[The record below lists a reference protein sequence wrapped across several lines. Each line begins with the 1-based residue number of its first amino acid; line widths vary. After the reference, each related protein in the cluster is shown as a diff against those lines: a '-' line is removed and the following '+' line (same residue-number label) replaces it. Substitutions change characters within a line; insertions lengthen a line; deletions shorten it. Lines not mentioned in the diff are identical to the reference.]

1 MAPNQSVIP
10 REGFVL
16 DAVINIIK
24 KFALNPKYTLPLF
37 LFMRYTRRGQD
48 FAGDHH
54 KLFRIIRRFLFW
66 GLLYKLNDYLNWGVR
81 NNWLVDQSWV
91 WSKEIALVTG
101 GSGGIGGLVAQ
112 GLAEKG
118 IKVVVLDVI
127 DLTYDAPKNIY
138 FYKCDI
144 TSTAK
149 IAEVAEE
156 IRTTVGHPTI
166 IVNNAGVARGNTIL
180 DGTEKDVRFTFDVNI
195 LAHFWILKEFLPHIT
210 KNNHGHI
217 VTVAS
222 VAGYQTAPQM
232 VDYGATKAAAISLH
246 EGLSLELKHR
256 YNAKK
261 VRTTLVTQ
269 GLTRTP
275 LFTGFGNKSPFMFPQ
290 QHPESVAEGI
300 VDQILSGESE
310 HLIFPKSYNILTGN
324 RGRPAWFQAY
334 IANGTKDLMSNWKG
348 RQVIDPNQKSGESEE
363 GTEEAAEDV
372 SKSGVLV

>member
-1 MAPNQSVIP
+1 MAPNQSIIP
-10 REGFVL
+10 REGFVM
-16 DAVINIIK
+16 DAVINIVK
-24 KFALNPKYTLPLF
+24 KFALEPKYTLPIFLF
-37 LFMRYTRRGQD
+37 LRYSRKGQD
-48 FAGDHH
+48 FSGDHQTV
-54 KLFRIIRRFLFW
+54 FAAIRKFLVL
-66 GLLYKLNDYLNWGVR
+66 GLIYKVNRYLNWGAK
-81 NNWLVDQSWV
+81 NNWVKDDAWV
-91 WSKEIALVTG
+91 WSNEIALVTG

-127 DLTYDAPKNIY
+127 DLTYEPPSNVH

-149 IAEVAEE
+149 IAEVADE
-156 IRTTVGHPTI
+156 IRTSVGHPTI
-166 IVNNAGVARGNTIL
+166 VVNNAGVARGHSLL
-180 DGTEKDVRFTFDVNI
+180 DATEKDVRFTFDVNI
-195 LAHFWILKEFLPHIT
+195 LAHFWILKEFMPHIV

-232 VDYGATKAAAISLH
+232 IDYGATKAAAISFH
-246 EGLSLELKHR
+246 EGLALELKHR

-275 LFTGFGNKSPFMFPQ
+275 LFVGFGNDSPFLFPQ

-300 VDQILSGESE
+300 VDQILSGESD
-310 HLIFPKSYNILTGN
+310 HLIFPKTYNILPGM
-324 RGRPAWFQAY
+324 RGQPVWLQTYFGDA
-334 IANGTKDLMSNWKG
+334 TKGLMSNWKG
-348 RQVIDPNQKSGESEE
+348 RQVIDPNKETQEP
-363 GTEEAAEDV
+363 EEAIEDV

>member
-1 MAPNQSVIP
+1 MAPNQSIIP

-16 DAVINIIK
+16 DAIINFVRK
-24 KFALNPKYTLPLF
+24 YVLNPKYTLPIF
-37 LFMRYTRRGQD
+37 LFMRYTRKGQD
-48 FAGDHH
+48 FAGDHY
-54 KLFRIIRRFLFW
+54 KLFKILRKLVLW
-66 GLLYKLNDYLNWGVR
+66 GLLYKINNKLNWGVR
-81 NNWLVDQSWV
+81 NNWVVDKSWI
-91 WSKEIALVTG
+91 WNNEIALVTG

-127 DLTYDAPKNIY
+127 DLTYDAPKNIF

-144 TSTAK
+144 TSTEK
-149 IAEVAEE
+149 LAEVADE
-156 IRTTVGHPTI
+156 IRTTVGNPTI

-180 DGTEKDVRFTFDVNI
+180 ESTERDVRFTFDVNV
-195 LAHFWILKEFLPHIT
+195 LSHFWIMKEFLPSIV

-232 VDYGATKAAAISLH
+232 VDYAASKAASISFH
-246 EGLSLELKHR
+246 EGLTLELKHR

-275 LFTGFGNKSPFMFPQ
+275 LFTGFGNDSPFMFPQ
-290 QHPESVAEGI
+290 QHPESVADGI
-300 VDQILSGESE
+300 VEQVLRGESE
-310 HLIFPKSYNILTGN
+310 HLILPKSYHILTGN
-324 RGRPAWFQAY
+324 RGRPAWFRAY
-334 IANGTKDLMSNWKG
+334 VENGTKHLMSNWRG
-348 RQVIDPNQKSGESEE
+348 RQVIDPNTGSTSE
-363 GTEEAAEDV
+363 TVEEPAEDV

>member
-16 DAVINIIK
+16 DAIINIVK

-54 KLFRIIRRFLFW
+54 KLFRIVRKFLLW
-66 GLLYKLNDYLNWGVR
+66 GLLYKLNDYWNWGAR
-81 NNWLVDQSWV
+81 NNWIVDKSWV
-91 WSKEIALVTG
+91 WDNEIALVTG
-101 GSGGIGGLVAQ
+101 GSGGIGGHVAQ

-118 IKVVVLDVI
+118 LKVVVLDVI

-144 TSTAK
+144 TSTEK
-149 IAEVAEE
+149 IAEVADE
-156 IRTTVGHPTI
+156 IRTAVGNPTI
-166 IVNNAGVARGNTIL
+166 IVNNAGVARGKTIL
-180 DGTEKDVRFTFDVNI
+180 EGSEKDVRFTFDVNI
-195 LAHFWILKEFLPHIT
+195 LAHFWILKQFLPHII

-222 VAGYQTAPQM
+222 VAAYQTAPQL

-246 EGLSLELKHR
+246 EGLTLELRHT

-275 LFTGFGNKSPFMFPQ
+275 LFTGFGDRSPFIFPQ
-290 QHPESVAEGI
+290 QHPESIAEGI
-300 VDQILSGESE
+300 IDQILSCESE
-310 HLIFPKSYNILTGN
+310 HLILPKSYNILTGN
-324 RGRPAWFQAY
+324 RGRPAWFQT
-334 IANGTKDLMSNWKG
+334 ILANRSKDLMSNWSG
-348 RQVIDPNQKSGESEE
+348 RQVIDPNSAVDESTEGAEE
-363 GTEEAAEDV
+363 TVEDV